1 MKLKHD
7 SDKLALAQQ
16 VEMETEKQKLKAAVL
31 KTKQMELAEADAV
44 NKQMIAH
51 QKEMLKMKAECYTDN
66 IMKSMILDTT
76 KEVYKSL
83 NIPEMK
89 VINMGDGS
97 KDPAG

>member
-1 MKLKHD
+1 
-7 SDKLALAQQ
+7 
-16 VEMETEKQKLKAAVL
+16 
-31 KTKQMELAEADAV
+31 
-44 NKQMIAH
+44 
-51 QKEMLKMKAECYTDN
+51 MKAECYTDN

-89 VINMGDGS
+89 VINMGDGG